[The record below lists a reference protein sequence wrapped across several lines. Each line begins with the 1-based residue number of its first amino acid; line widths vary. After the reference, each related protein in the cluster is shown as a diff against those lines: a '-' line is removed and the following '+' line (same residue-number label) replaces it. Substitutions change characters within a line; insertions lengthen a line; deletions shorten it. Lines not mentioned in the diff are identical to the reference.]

1 MKVFFNLLVCDLR
14 RTIFSAKFLV
24 AVFGFILTTLVTI
37 FDELQYLQPSN
48 SLVYIYQ
55 IIRYLDFHIVYLLFA
70 AIPGALLF
78 CSDWENHFIRFCII
92 RSSPKS
98 YATSK
103 AMACFI
109 SSACVVLISE
119 NLMLF
124 LFSFHFPAFN
134 ETSSGFG
141 PYTIFA
147 SPDKVWLFLL
157 IKILYEALCA
167 GFLCT
172 FALWLSTKI
181 INPFVVLATPIIS
194 YYLINTSSFAL
205 NIPPIFNIG
214 NLSKG
219 YISIDNNPIYSFF
232 FTIFYFGILT
242 TIFVIL
248 FVRSCRKRVENG

>member
-1 MKVFFNLLVCDLR
+1 
-14 RTIFSAKFLV
+14 
-24 AVFGFILTTLVTI
+24 
-37 FDELQYLQPSN
+37 
-48 SLVYIYQ
+48 
-55 IIRYLDFHIVYLLFA
+55 
-70 AIPGALLF
+70 
-78 CSDWENHFIRFCII
+78 
-92 RSSPKS
+92 
-98 YATSK
+98 
-103 AMACFI
+103 MACFI
-109 SSACVVLISE
+109 SSTCVVLASE
-119 NLMLF
+119 ILILL

-147 SPDKVWLFLL
+147 SSNKVWLFLL

-181 INPFVVLATPIIS
+181 MNAFVVLATPIIA

-205 NIPPIFNIG
+205 NIPSIFNIG

-242 TIFVIL
+242 MIFVML
-248 FVRSCRKRVENG
+248 FVKNCRKRIENG